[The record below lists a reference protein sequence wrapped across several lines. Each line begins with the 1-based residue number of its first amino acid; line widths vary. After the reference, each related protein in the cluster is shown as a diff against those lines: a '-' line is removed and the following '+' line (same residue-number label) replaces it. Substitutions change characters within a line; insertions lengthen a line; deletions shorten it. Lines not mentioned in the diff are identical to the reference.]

1 MKDYDFLIY
10 VTDDFVKR
18 INDFI
23 DRNYLDRE
31 TVYRALDNEYSENA
45 QRIRNPDAFL
55 WMALKGYD
63 LRPLKKATD
72 FGSILKQMEERGI
85 GLDDIQ
91 EIIQTETEMLTTTYM
106 QWEELEETNQ
116 AILKYMRDKK
126 LKGADVYRAYF
137 KKSQLYMHYHREER
151 KYR

>member
-1 MKDYDFLIY
+1 MDTYGFLAY
-10 VTDDFVKR
+10 VTNDFIKLVD
-18 INDFI
+18 DFI

-45 QRIRNPDAFL
+45 QRIRNPNAFL

-63 LRPLKKATD
+63 LRPLKKATN
-72 FGSILKQMEERGI
+72 FGSILKQMKERGI

-91 EIIQTETEMLTTTYM
+91 EIIQTETEMLNTTYM
-106 QWEELEETNQ
+106 QWEELERNDQ

-126 LKGADVYRAYF
+126 LKGADVYRACF
-137 KKSQLYMHYHREER
+137 KKSHLYMYYHKER